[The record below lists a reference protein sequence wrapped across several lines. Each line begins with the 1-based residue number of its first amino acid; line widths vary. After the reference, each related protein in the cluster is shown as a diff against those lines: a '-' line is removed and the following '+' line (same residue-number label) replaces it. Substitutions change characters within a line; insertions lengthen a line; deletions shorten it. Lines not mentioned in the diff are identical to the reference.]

1 MSTTSGQLP
10 LAILERSIAQGVSTL
25 RRACDVDVALGGP
38 YDPANPASIA
48 IKTLDGAHG
57 QTLRNLRVTTGY
69 GVGGKALALAR
80 PVTIGDYLT
89 EPQIVHA
96 YDRAVAP
103 ERIASVVAVPVLIS
117 GSPRGMLYL
126 ASRSHVEF
134 GPRTLSRAMGAA
146 RRIERDILVEEGV
159 RRRLAAERE
168 RLRAELPA
176 PTRTAGDLDDLR
188 TELDDVIASMHDEEA
203 KERLRGLSRRLMAL
217 TAAPAGAIPPPPGP
231 LTAREIEVLRLVA
244 LGMTNSEAAQAIGL
258 TQNTVKTYLQSAT
271 RKLGATNRTQAARL
285 AREAGIIG

>member
-25 RRACDVDVALGGP
+25 RRACEVDVALGGP

-69 GVGGKALALAR
+69 GVGGKALALAK
-80 PVTIGDYLT
+80 PVAIGDYLT

-103 ERIASVVAVPVLIS
+103 EKIASVVAVPVLIN

-126 ASRSHVEF
+126 ASRSRVEF
-134 GPRTLSRAMGAA
+134 GSRTLGRAMAVA

-159 RRRLAAERE
+159 RRRLADERE
-168 RLRAELPA
+168 RLRADLPA
-176 PTRTAGDLDDLR
+176 PTRTAGDLDDVR

-203 KERLRGLSRRLMAL
+203 KQRLRALSRRLMAL
-217 TAAPAGAIPPPPGP
+217 TATPAGSPPPGP
-231 LTAREIEVLRLVA
+231 LTGREIEVLRLVA

-258 TQNTVKTYLQSAT
+258 MQNTVKTYLQSAT